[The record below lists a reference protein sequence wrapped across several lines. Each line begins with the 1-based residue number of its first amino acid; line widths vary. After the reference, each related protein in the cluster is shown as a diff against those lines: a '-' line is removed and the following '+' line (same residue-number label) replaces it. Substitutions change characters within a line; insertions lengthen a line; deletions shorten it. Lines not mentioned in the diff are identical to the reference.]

1 MREKKKISQV
11 IRKEERKIISEI
23 LSVFWHTFKMMF
35 QTLIELIP
43 LVNQIKNLPYE
54 LIGIAIGIP
63 TIVIIVFVKILSAI
77 GKKV

>member
-1 MREKKKISQV
+1 
-11 IRKEERKIISEI
+11 
-23 LSVFWHTFKMMF
+23 MMF

-54 LIGIAIGIP
+54 LIGIAIDVP
-63 TIVIIVFVKILSAI
+63 TIVIVVLAKIISAI